1 MDASPAVL
9 NAQALRRMQLAAYQR
24 AKLTPPDLSA
34 AALAA
39 RDAASLQA
47 LEPGGSIEQAIA
59 ERLRVQGRDP
69 EAAQGEVERLREAA
83 QQIDQH
89 ATPLV
94 GSGEEQPLCHPHHA
108 MILSTQRK
116 RLEGLVNFG
125 LPEFTSAFS
134 WLRDK
139 VTLSTL
145 LTGELNARTFKA
157 PYAQE
162 LQPQYWILFDPV
174 FFDFFYHLSNAFASA
189 IDMDGLDK
197 SGNRYA
203 MGDETASVDDA
214 IHWGGPEPVVMAYK
228 MLRSFVAFGFPPLDI
243 LPYDDRIFPL
253 AETLR
258 NQAALFVL
266 AHEYAHIIRG
276 DMDNRASH
284 QVPWQAE
291 INADIF
297 GFRMS
302 NAILTM
308 EGAPANVRK
317 AGINLFFCGLLLV
330 ELARRALDKGEKQ
343 RVADLMPQQAPSAA
357 DSHPEA
363 VSRLCF
369 LDDEF
374 SQHFPPDQVRGS
386 EFLTTIFVEITT
398 QFWLRIEPEFL
409 DLHSKGVRAKTVWK
423 GSIGLEQGNAK
434 TTGNAARF

>member
-9 NAQALRRMQLAAYQR
+9 NEQALRRMQLAAYQR
-24 AKLTPPDLSA
+24 AKLRPPDLSP
-34 AALAA
+34 AALTA

-59 ERLRVQGRDP
+59 HRLRSHGRDP
-69 EAAQGEVERLREAA
+69 EAAKGEVARLREAA

-94 GSGEEQPLCHPHHA
+94 DSGEGQRLCHPRHA
-108 MILSTQRK
+108 KILSTQRK

-125 LPEFTSAFS
+125 LPEFTGAFS

-157 PYAQE
+157 PFAQDS
-162 LQPQYWILFDPV
+162 QPQYWILFDPI

-197 SGNRYA
+197 FGNRYA
-203 MGDETASVDDA
+203 KGDDTASVENA
-214 IHWGGPEPVVMAYK
+214 IHWGGPEPVEMAYK

-243 LPYDDRIFPL
+243 VPYDDRIFPL

-276 DMDNRASH
+276 DMDNRANH
-284 QVPWQAE
+284 QLPWQAE
-291 INADIF
+291 IDADIF
-297 GFRMS
+297 GFRIS
-302 NAILTM
+302 NAVLTM
-308 EGAPANVRK
+308 EGAPAKVRK

-330 ELARRALDKGEKQ
+330 ELARRALDNGEK
-343 RVADLMPQQAPSAA
+343 RGVADLMPRQAPSAA

-363 VSRLCF
+363 MSRLCF

-386 EFLTTIFVEITT
+386 EFLTTLFVEITT
-398 QFWLRIEPEFL
+398 QLWRRIEPAFL
-409 DLHSKGVRAKTVWK
+409 DFHSKGVRPKPVWL
-423 GSIGLEQGNAK
+423 GSIGLEQGSA
-434 TTGNAARF
+434 

>member
-9 NAQALRRMQLAAYQR
+9 NAQALRKMQLAAYQR

-39 RDAASLQA
+39 RDAASMQA

-59 ERLRVQGRDP
+59 ERLLAQGRDP
-69 EAAQGEVERLREAA
+69 EAAKGEVERLRKAA

-94 GSGEEQPLCHPHHA
+94 DSGEERPLCHPYHA

-125 LPEFTSAFS
+125 LPEFTNAFL
-134 WLRDK
+134 WLGDK

-157 PYAQE
+157 PYAQNS
-162 LQPQYWILFDPV
+162 QPQYWILFDPV
-174 FFDFFYHLSNAFASA
+174 FFDFFYQLSNAFASA

-203 MGDETASVDDA
+203 MGDDTASVNDA
-214 IHWGGPEPVVMAYK
+214 IHWGGPKPVELAFR
-228 MLRSFVAFGFPPLDI
+228 MLRSFVAYGFPPLDI
-243 LPYDDRIFPL
+243 IAYDDRIFPL

-276 DMDNRASH
+276 DMSNTAGH
-284 QVPWQAE
+284 QAPWQAE

-297 GFRMS
+297 AFRMS
-302 NAILTM
+302 NAVLTM
-308 EGAPANVRK
+308 EGAPAKVRK
-317 AGINLFFCGLLLV
+317 AGVNLFFSGLLLV

-363 VSRLCF
+363 VSRLCY

-386 EFLTTIFVEITT
+386 EFLTALFVEITT

-409 DLHSKGVRAKTVWK
+409 DLHSKEVRAKTVWK
-423 GSIGLEQGNAK
+423 GSIGLEQGNA
-434 TTGNAARF
+434 

>member
-1 MDASPAVL
+1 MDANPDVL

-34 AALAA
+34 AGLAA
-39 RDAASLQA
+39 RDAVAMQA
-47 LEPGGSIEQAIA
+47 LEPGGSMEQAIA
-59 ERLRVQGRDP
+59 EHLRAQGHDP
-69 EAAQGEVERLREAA
+69 EAAKVEVERLREAA
-83 QQIDQH
+83 LQIDQH

-94 GSGEEQPLCHPHHA
+94 DSGEEQPLCHPHHA

-125 LPEFTSAFS
+125 LPEFTNAFL

-157 PYAQE
+157 PYAKSS
-162 LQPQYWILFDPV
+162 QPQYWILFDPV
-174 FFDFFYHLSNAFASA
+174 FFDFFYQLSNAFASA

-203 MGDETASVDDA
+203 MGDDTASVNDA
-214 IHWGGPEPVVMAYK
+214 IHWGGPKPVELAFR
-228 MLRSFVAFGFPPLDI
+228 MLRSFVAYGFPPLDI
-243 LPYDDRIFPL
+243 VPYDDCIFPL

-276 DMDNRASH
+276 DMNNTAG
-284 QVPWQAE
+284 QQAPWQGE

-297 GFRMS
+297 GFRMC
-302 NAILTM
+302 NAVLTM
-308 EGAPANVRK
+308 EDAPAKVRK
-317 AGINLFFCGLLLV
+317 AGINLFFSGLLLV
-330 ELARRALDKGEKQ
+330 ELARRALDKGERQ
-343 RVADLMPQQAPSAA
+343 RVADLMPQQAPSAT

-363 VSRLCF
+363 ISRLCL

-374 SQHFPPDQVRGS
+374 SQHFPPNQVRGS
-386 EFLTTIFVEITT
+386 EFLTALFMEITT
-398 QFWLRIEPEFL
+398 QFWLRIEPDFL

-423 GSIGLEQGNAK
+423 GSIGLEQGNA
-434 TTGNAARF
+434 

>member
-1 MDASPAVL
+1 
-9 NAQALRRMQLAAYQR
+9 
-24 AKLTPPDLSA
+24 
-34 AALAA
+34 
-39 RDAASLQA
+39 
-47 LEPGGSIEQAIA
+47 
-59 ERLRVQGRDP
+59 
-69 EAAQGEVERLREAA
+69 
-83 QQIDQH
+83 
-89 ATPLV
+89 
-94 GSGEEQPLCHPHHA
+94 
-108 MILSTQRK
+108 MILSTQRE

-157 PYAQE
+157 PYAQDS
-162 LQPQYWILFDPV
+162 QPQYWILFDPV
-174 FFDFFYHLSNAFASA
+174 FFDFFYQLSNAFASA

-203 MGDETASVDDA
+203 MGDKTASVDDA
-214 IHWGGPEPVVMAYK
+214 IHWGGPEPVEMAYK
-228 MLRSFVAFGFPPLDI
+228 MLHSFVVSGFPPPDI
-243 LPYDDRIFPL
+243 VSYDEHIFPL
-253 AETLR
+253 AESLR

-276 DMDNRASH
+276 DMDNRPSQQA
-284 QVPWQAE
+284 PWQAE

-302 NAILTM
+302 NAVLTM
-308 EGAPANVRK
+308 ENAPAKVRK
-317 AGINLFFCGLLLV
+317 AGVNLFFCGLMLV
-330 ELARRALDKGEKQ
+330 ELARLALDKGEK
-343 RVADLMPQQAPSAA
+343 RSVADLMPRQAPSAA

-386 EFLTTIFVEITT
+386 EFLTALFVEITT
-398 QFWLRIEPEFL
+398 QFWLRIEPAFL
-409 DLHSKGVRAKTVWK
+409 DLHGKGVRARTVWK
-423 GSIGLEQGNAK
+423 GSIGLEQGNGRCLADQP
-434 TTGNAARF
+434 